1 MCAGADSIDDL
12 DLGRAGGMK
21 PLFRGV
27 YAQQWLT
34 LWRNTIG
41 YSPSTATARPPA
53 ETVRAP
59 VDDVILPRNEPLTP
73 VSTPGE
79 VRCGTVLRVEV
90 EG

>member
-41 YSPSTATARPPA
+41 YSPPSTATAGPPA
-53 ETVRAP
+53 ETVPAL
-59 VDDVILPRNEPLTP
+59 VDDVILPSLNR
-73 VSTPGE
+73 
-79 VRCGTVLRVEV
+79 
-90 EG
+90 